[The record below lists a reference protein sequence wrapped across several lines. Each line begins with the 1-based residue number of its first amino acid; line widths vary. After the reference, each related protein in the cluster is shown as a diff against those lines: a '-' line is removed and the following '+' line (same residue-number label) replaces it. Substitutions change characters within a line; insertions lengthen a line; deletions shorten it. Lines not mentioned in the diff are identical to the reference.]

1 MLKTFRK
8 IAVIG
13 LFPLLITPV
22 AQAAEVIGHSDD
34 NTGGQVTG
42 GFTLFLIGGAA
53 GGPLGAIAGGV
64 LGAWAGGET
73 QQQAGLSGDRYT
85 VTTDQGE
92 TRSFRSPNQKFKIGE
107 RVTIDGI
114 RLRQEQ

>member
-8 IAVIG
+8 IVAIG
-13 LFPLLITPV
+13 LFPLLLAPI

-42 GFTLFLIGGAA
+42 GFTLFLLGGAA
-53 GGPLGAIAGGV
+53 GGPLGAIAGGL

-85 VTTDQGE
+85 VRTEQGE
-92 TRSFRSPNQKFKIGE
+92 TRSFRSPNRQFEIGD

-114 RLRQEQ
+114 RLQPDQ

>member
-8 IAVIG
+8 IVVIG

-53 GGPLGAIAGGV
+53 GGPLGAIAGG
-64 LGAWAGGET
+64 LMGAWAGGGT
-73 QQQAGLSGDRYT
+73 QQQVGLSGDRYT
-85 VTTDQGE
+85 VRTEQGE
-92 TRSFRSPNQKFKIGE
+92 THSFRSPNQQFQVGDQVDI
-107 RVTIDGI
+107 VGI
-114 RLRQEQ
+114 RLQPSH